1 MAIIHYDPWQ
11 DRFKL
16 PFGAVLI
23 ESIAHLNIDVIAE
36 KVLHVYL
43 VIHKDGEEI
52 QYHEMTN
59 QQGTFYSCDYFFN
72 FGTGLYYYHFEI
84 ETIENKQQK
93 TYFYGTTAK
102 GGLGKLYPSQ
112 AETWEYQI
120 TCYKKAE
127 PAPDWYKKGIFY
139 QIFPDRFAKGNGGV
153 ISPKKNTFLYATE
166 NDDPL
171 YVKDVNGEIVRWDF
185 FGGNLSGIKEKIP
198 YLKELGI
205 SGLYLNPIFEASSNH
220 RYDTSDYMKV
230 DAMLGSEEEFTEL
243 IQLLHANGIHLILDG
258 VFSHVGQNSRYFNRN
273 GNYGETVGAY
283 QDPHSPYFPWFSF
296 TDYPNDY
303 TSWWGIKDLPEI
315 NKENAAFQE
324 FIFGEEGVIDKWTE
338 LGVDGWRLDV
348 ADELPDHFIASIRK
362 RLESFSDKV
371 LLGEVWEDASNKISY
386 GKRRHYILGDHLQG
400 VMNYPLRNAT
410 IELLTEAKGPEEV
423 ANSLTRLY
431 ENYPRAIF
439 NNNLNNIGTHDTERI
454 LTMLSNH
461 LKKLDLAFGM
471 MFVFPG
477 IPCIYYGD
485 EAGLTGGKDPE
496 NRKFFPWDHMNPDI
510 YRSCHKWIDYRK
522 DNDVLIEGDL
532 SFFFTEHL
540 FGILRRYQNNYVAYL
555 MNPTNYPK
563 KVNGNLIFIAEETP
577 MIKEIRRRFS
587 NRTIEENS
595 YLLIS
600 SAQKKASIE
609 QIQRSMLEND

>member
-1 MAIIHYDPWQ
+1 
-11 DRFKL
+11 
-16 PFGAVLI
+16 
-23 ESIAHLNIDVIAE
+23 
-36 KVLHVYL
+36 
-43 VIHKDGEEI
+43 
-52 QYHEMTN
+52 
-59 QQGTFYSCDYFFN
+59 
-72 FGTGLYYYHFEI
+72 
-84 ETIENKQQK
+84 
-93 TYFYGTTAK
+93 
-102 GGLGKLYPSQ
+102 
-112 AETWEYQI
+112 
-120 TCYKKAE
+120 
-127 PAPDWYKKGIFY
+127 
-139 QIFPDRFAKGNGGV
+139 
-153 ISPKKNTFLYATE
+153 
-166 NDDPL
+166 
-171 YVKDVNGEIVRWDF
+171 
-185 FGGNLSGIKEKIP
+185 
-198 YLKELGI
+198 
-205 SGLYLNPIFEASSNH
+205 
-220 RYDTSDYMKV
+220 
-230 DAMLGSEEEFTEL
+230 
-243 IQLLHANGIHLILDG
+243 
-258 VFSHVGQNSRYFNRN
+258 
-273 GNYGETVGAY
+273 
-283 QDPHSPYFPWFSF
+283 
-296 TDYPNDY
+296 
-303 TSWWGIKDLPEI
+303 
-315 NKENAAFQE
+315 
-324 FIFGEEGVIDKWTE
+324 
-338 LGVDGWRLDV
+338 
-348 ADELPDHFIASIRK
+348 
-362 RLESFSDKV
+362 
-371 LLGEVWEDASNKISY
+371 
-386 GKRRHYILGDHLQG
+386 
-400 VMNYPLRNAT
+400 
-410 IELLTEAKGPEEV
+410 KGPEEV

-485 EAGLTGGKDPE
+485 EAGRTGGKDPE